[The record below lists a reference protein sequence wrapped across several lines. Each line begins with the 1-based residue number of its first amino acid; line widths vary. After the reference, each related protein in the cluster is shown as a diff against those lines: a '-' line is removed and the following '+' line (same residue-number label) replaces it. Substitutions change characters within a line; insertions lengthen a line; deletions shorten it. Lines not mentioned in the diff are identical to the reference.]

1 MISNENSE
9 DNKYFKGT
17 LKMIILERDHPDI
30 SKVLELYYS
39 SFPKNELIIFTN
51 IRNILKI

>member
-39 SFPKNELIIFTN
+39 SFPKNEL
-51 IRNILKI
+51 L